1 LENASLI
8 ELFKLA
14 AEMFGNVTLV
24 EGSILLFGS
33 VSHLSRRGTSLY
45 AKDWTELVAMTSNTW
60 RGIRVCPLIPLIT
73 TDCPGPVI
81 RELSELAVWLESVYG
96 TDPQGMH
103 GTWMRL
109 VAAMEKCSTG
119 TTSLDVMETYKI
131 VMPSSL
137 YCGTLDNVVTY
148 CSNNSRPVTCN
159 GLPKDSCSE
168 LLSSMLQEI
177 HDNFR
182 ACQSPEIYLAR
193 ADEKPVHSEEK
204 KEQRVLLV
212 GASNLKHS
220 VPHFA
225 DATLTF
231 ANITTA
237 GWIATDENVKNL
249 ITLINSRTQE
259 TDAFVFDLL
268 GNSSIRFE
276 QADGTTAL
284 PFKSNGRYHLG
295 GDVVVTP
302 PDIFTELVKRI
313 IPLLKATGNKPSVI
327 IPPLPRYL
335 FARCCNDTDHCTNA
349 AVPDF
354 CKTLLSGFTEMRNSL
369 IRQLVSSGLT
379 NFRVMDICCTTE
391 CPVTACTEE
400 RIKGLRSV
408 TAKDGVHFVDAGYR
422 NMAGRCVDCLLK
434 MLKKADDASSIQPG
448 KSGSPTSFFWRGF
461 RSPRGSSRFKKSHVW
476 TPGIRG
482 TARGR
487 AVPARGRAKT
497 PRGQLHQSS
506 TSNYHPYRRW

>member
-1 LENASLI
+1 
-8 ELFKLA
+8 
-14 AEMFGNVTLV
+14 
-24 EGSILLFGS
+24 
-33 VSHLSRRGTSLY
+33 
-45 AKDWTELVAMTSNTW
+45 
-60 RGIRVCPLIPLIT
+60 
-73 TDCPGPVI
+73 
-81 RELSELAVWLESVYG
+81 
-96 TDPQGMH
+96 
-103 GTWMRL
+103 
-109 VAAMEKCSTG
+109 
-119 TTSLDVMETYKI
+119 
-131 VMPSSL
+131 
-137 YCGTLDNVVTY
+137 
-148 CSNNSRPVTCN
+148 
-159 GLPKDSCSE
+159 
-168 LLSSMLQEI
+168 MLQEI

-193 ADEKPVHSEEK
+193 AAEKPVQSEEK

-237 GWIATDENVKNL
+237 GWIATAENVKNL

-335 FARCCNDTDHCTNA
+335 FARCCNDTEHCTNA